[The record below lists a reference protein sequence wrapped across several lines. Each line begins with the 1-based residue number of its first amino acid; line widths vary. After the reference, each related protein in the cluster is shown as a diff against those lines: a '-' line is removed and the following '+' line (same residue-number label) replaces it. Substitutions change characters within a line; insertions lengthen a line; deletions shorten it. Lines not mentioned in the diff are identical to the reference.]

1 MHERDNKLVGE
12 LLKKNLVTQE
22 QIAKAKEEFEN
33 TGVSIEKILLSAGV
47 VPENQLASVKAD
59 LLGVLF
65 VNLKEYSISP
75 EVIGAIPEN
84 IARKWRVMPLFKI
97 KETLTVAMNDPED
110 IYVIDELQRLAKV
123 RSIDAVLSSEE
134 DIRYALDNYY
144 GASGDVEEAVRDV
157 DEITTEA
164 IGEENVEVRVLE
176 RMAEEAPVIR
186 IVNLLVMRAIRERA
200 SDIHVEPAKDHV
212 GVRFRVDGILRDINP
227 LPKHLQGAVI
237 SRIKILSR
245 MDIAEKRR
253 PQDGRIQ
260 AKIENREIDLRVSSY
275 PTAHGENI
283 VIRIL
288 DRSSFLLGLPQ
299 LGFSKKEL
307 TRFEKVIRKPHGIVL
322 VTGPT
327 GSGKTTT
334 LYAALNVISS
344 TEKNIITIE
353 DPIEYQIPLIRQ
365 SQVNPKA
372 GLTFATGLRSILRQ
386 DPDIIMVGEIRD
398 VETAEIAIHSA
409 LTGHLVFSTLH
420 TNDAAGALTRLED
433 MGAEP
438 FLVASSM
445 TAIIAQ
451 RLVRVLCEQ
460 CKEVYSPEPELL
472 KEFNITQSKSLKFHK
487 AKGCKYCD
495 DVGYKGRL
503 AIFELL
509 IVSEEIKKLVLSKKS
524 SGVIKETARKE
535 GMTTLWEDGLEK
547 AKAGITSLEEVA
559 KVTREEERET

>member
-212 GVRFRVDGILRDINP
+212 GVRFRVDGVLRDINP

>member
-1 MHERDNKLVGE
+1 MDERTNKLIKE
-12 LLKKNLVTQE
+12 LVKRDLIKQDQVD
-22 QIAKAKEEFEN
+22 KAVKEFKN
-33 TGVSIEKILLSAGV
+33 TGVSVEKLLISSGALSADDIT
-47 VPENQLASVKAD
+47 SVKAD

-65 VNLKEYSISP
+65 VNLKEYSIAP
-75 EVIGAIPEN
+75 EVVGLIPEN
-84 IARKWRVMPLFKI
+84 IARKWKVMPLFKI
-97 KETLTVAMNDPED
+97 KDTLTVAMSDPDD

-123 RSIDAVLSSEE
+123 KSIDTVLSSEE
-134 DIRYALDNYY
+134 NIQYAIDNYY
-144 GASGDVEEAVRDV
+144 GASSDVDQAVKDI
-157 DEITTEA
+157 DEITTQA
-164 IGEENVEVRVLE
+164 IGEEDVEVKVLE

-186 IVNLLVMRAIRERA
+186 IVNLLIMRAIRERA
-200 SDIHVEPAKDHV
+200 SDIHIEPEQDHV
-212 GVRFRVDGILRDINP
+212 GVRFRVDGVLREINP

-237 SRIKILSR
+237 SRVKILSK
-245 MDIAEKRR
+245 MDIAEKRK

-260 AKIENREIDLRVSSY
+260 ARIENKDIDLRVSCY
-275 PTAHGENI
+275 PTAHGENV

-307 TRFEKVIRKPHGIVL
+307 DRFEKVIRKPYGIIL

-344 TEKNIITIE
+344 SEKNIITIE
-353 DPIEYQIPLIRQ
+353 DPIEYQLPLIRQ
-365 SQVNPKA
+365 SQINPKA

-398 VETAEIAIHSA
+398 IETAEIAIHSA

-433 MGAEP
+433 MGVEP

-445 TAIIAQ
+445 VGILAQ
-451 RLVRVLCEQ
+451 RLVRVLCSK
-460 CKEVYSPEPELL
+460 CKEAYTPDKELL
-472 KEFNITQSKSLKFHK
+472 KELGFDHDKDLKFHK

-495 DVGYKGRL
+495 DIGYKGRL
-503 AIFELL
+503 GIFELL
-509 IVSEEIKKLVLSKKS
+509 IVTEEVKKLVLAKAS
-524 SGVIKETARKE
+524 SGSIKEMARKE
-535 GMTTLWEDGLEK
+535 GMITLWEDGLAK
-547 AKAGITSLEEVA
+547 VKAGITTLEEVA
-559 KVTREEERET
+559 KVTREEEAGV